1 MTTSTLKQQASKS
14 TATTA
19 AGSSFGQDRAGATAP
34 ESGIGQDR
42 PAATAAARVSRA
54 SLVLGGLG
62 LASAIFVVARL
73 VESWR
78 VTSQGASH
86 QISIFGQ
93 KLSYPAANVDA
104 IVIVFLAVVGLIAAV
119 RALTGALRELRAS
132 RRFHRLL
139 SEEQP
144 QAFHGALLIAD
155 AHPRAFCAGLLRPRV
170 YLSTGA
176 LALLDNAALQAVLAH
191 ERHHAHRH
199 DPLRLAAG
207 RVLARALFFL
217 PELGDLVERQQA
229 LAELSADESAVND
242 LPANRSALARAMLSF
257 SDAQADGGSAGIDT
271 ARVDY
276 LLGDPPSWR
285 FPALVCL
292 AAASLLVLL
301 VTVAVLAGHVA
312 SGSATLAL
320 PFLSH
325 QPCILV
331 LAAIP
336 AVLGVLAANYRRR
349 LRLPP
354 APGAAPR
361 PKLLD

>member
-1 MTTSTLKQQASKS
+1 MTPPSLRQRASNPV
-14 TATTA
+14 ATTTP
-19 AGSSFGQDRAGATAP
+19 GSSQA
-34 ESGIGQDR
+34 R
-42 PAATAAARVSRA
+42 PAATAAESVLAQDRPDATAAVRVSRA
-54 SLVLGGLG
+54 SLVLGGMG

-73 VESWR
+73 LESWR
-78 VTSQGASH
+78 VTSRAASH
-86 QISIFGQ
+86 QISILGQ

-104 IVIVFLAVVGLIAAV
+104 IVIVLLAGLGLVVTARALAGAV
-119 RALTGALRELRAS
+119 RELQAS
-132 RRFHRLL
+132 RRFHRFLAG
-139 SEEQP
+139 EQP
-144 QAFHGALLIAD
+144 QALHDALLIDD
-155 AHPRAFCAGLLRPRV
+155 AQPRAFCAGLLRPRV
-170 YLSTGA
+170 YVSTGA
-176 LALLDNAALQAVLAH
+176 LSLLDDAALSAVLAH
-191 ERHHAHRH
+191 ERQHACRR
-199 DPLRLAAG
+199 DPLRLAVG

-217 PELGDLVERQQA
+217 PGLGDLVERQQA

-257 SDAQADGGSAGIDT
+257 SDTPADGGSAGIDP

-285 FPALVCL
+285 FPVLLCLVATSVL
-292 AAASLLVLL
+292 ALLVA
-301 VTVAVLAGHVA
+301 VAVLAGQVA

-349 LRLPP
+349 LRLRL
-354 APGAAPR
+354 APSATPR
-361 PKLLD
+361 PELPG

>member
-1 MTTSTLKQQASKS
+1 MTLPTLRQPARKPAAAITAS
-14 TATTA
+14 
-19 AGSSFGQDRAGATAP
+19 SSFGQDRPAATAAT
-34 ESGIGQDR
+34 SGLAQDR

-62 LASAIFVVARL
+62 LASVVFVVTRL
-73 VESWR
+73 LESWR
-78 VTSQGASH
+78 VTSRAASH

-104 IVIVFLAVVGLIAAV
+104 IVIVLLAALGLVVTA
-119 RALTGALRELRAS
+119 RALTGAARELQAS
-132 RRFHRLL
+132 RRFHRFL
-139 SEEQP
+139 SGEQP
-144 QAFHGALLIAD
+144 QALHGALLIDD
-155 AHPRAFCAGLLRPRV
+155 AQPRAFCAGLLRPRV
-170 YLSTGA
+170 YVSTGA
-176 LALLDNAALQAVLAH
+176 LALLDDAALSAVLAH
-191 ERHHAHRH
+191 ERQHARRR

-217 PELGDLVERQQA
+217 PGLGDLVERQQA

-242 LPANRSALARAMLSF
+242 LPANRSALARAMVSF
-257 SDAQADGGSAGIDT
+257 SDTPPAGGSAGVDP

-285 FPALVCL
+285 FPALLCL
-292 AAASLLVLL
+292 VATSVLVLL
-301 VTVAVLAGHVA
+301 VAVAVLAGQVA

-331 LAAIP
+331 LAATP
-336 AVLGVLAANYRRR
+336 ALLGVLAANYRRR
-349 LRLPP
+349 LRLRPEP
-354 APGAAPR
+354 SAAPR
-361 PKLLD
+361 PELLD

>member
-1 MTTSTLKQQASKS
+1 MTPPTLRQHASKP
-14 TATTA
+14 AAATA
-19 AGSSFGQDRAGATAP
+19 AGSSFGQDRPAATAA
-34 ESGIGQDR
+34 ESGLGQDR

-73 VESWR
+73 LESWR
-78 VTSQGASH
+78 VTSRAASH

-104 IVIVFLAVVGLIAAV
+104 IVIVLLAALGLVVTARG
-119 RALTGALRELRAS
+119 LTGAVRELQAS
-132 RRFHRLL
+132 RRFHRFL
-139 SEEQP
+139 SGEQP
-144 QAFHGALLIAD
+144 RALHGALLIDD
-155 AHPRAFCAGLLRPRV
+155 AQPRAFCAGLLRPRV
-170 YLSTGA
+170 YVSTGA
-176 LALLDNAALQAVLAH
+176 LSLLDDAALGAVLAH
-191 ERHHAHRH
+191 ERHHARRH

-217 PELGDLVERQQA
+217 PALGDLVERQQA

-242 LPANRSALARAMLSF
+242 LPGNRSALARAMLTF
-257 SDAQADGGSAGIDT
+257 SDTPADGGSTGVDP

-276 LLGDPPSWR
+276 LLGDPPGWR
-285 FPALVCL
+285 FPALLCL
-292 AAASLLVLL
+292 VATSVLVLL
-301 VTVAVLAGHVA
+301 VTLAVLAGQVA

-336 AVLGVLAANYRRR
+336 AVLGVVAANYRRR
-349 LRLPP
+349 LRLRPEP
-354 APGAAPR
+354 SATPR
-361 PKLLD
+361 PELLD

>member
-1 MTTSTLKQQASKS
+1 MPPALRQQASKPA
-14 TATTA
+14 ATIA
-19 AGSSFGQDRAGATAP
+19 AGSSFGQDRPGAAAAEP
-34 ESGIGQDR
+34 GLGLDR

-73 VESWR
+73 LVSWR
-78 VTSQGASH
+78 VTSRAASH
-86 QISIFGQ
+86 QISLFGQ
-93 KLSYPAANVDA
+93 NLSYPAANVDA
-104 IVIVFLAVVGLIAAV
+104 IAIVLLAALGLVVTA
-119 RALTGALRELRAS
+119 RALTGAARELRAS
-132 RRFHRLL
+132 RRFRRFL
-139 SEEQP
+139 SGDQP
-144 QAFHGALLIAD
+144 QALHGALLIND
-155 AHPRAFCAGLLRPRV
+155 AQPRAFCAGLLRPRV
-170 YLSTGA
+170 YVSSGA
-176 LALLDNAALQAVLAH
+176 IALLDDAALSAVLAH
-191 ERHHAHRH
+191 EHHHARRH
-199 DPLRLAAG
+199 DPLRLATG

-217 PELGDLVERQQA
+217 PQLGDLVERQQA

-257 SDAQADGGSAGIDT
+257 SGTLADGGSTGVDP

-292 AAASLLVLL
+292 VATSVLVLL
-301 VTVAVLAGHVA
+301 VTVAVLAGQVA

-336 AVLGVLAANYRRR
+336 SGLGVLAANYRRR
-349 LRLPP
+349 LRLRP
-354 APGAAPR
+354 APSTPPR
-361 PKLLD
+361 PELLD

>member
-1 MTTSTLKQQASKS
+1 MTPPTLRQPARKPA

-19 AGSSFGQDRAGATAP
+19 RSSFGQDRPAATAA
-34 ESGIGQDR
+34 ESGLAEDR

-62 LASAIFVVARL
+62 LASAVFVITRL
-73 VESWR
+73 LESWR
-78 VTSQGASH
+78 VTPRAASH

-104 IVIVFLAVVGLIAAV
+104 IVIVLLAALGLVVTA
-119 RALTGALRELRAS
+119 RALAGAARELQAS
-132 RRFHRLL
+132 RRFHRFL
-139 SEEQP
+139 SGEQP
-144 QAFHGALLIAD
+144 QALHDALLIDD
-155 AHPRAFCAGLLRPRV
+155 AQPRAFCAGLLRPRV
-170 YLSTGA
+170 YVSTGA
-176 LALLDNAALQAVLAH
+176 LALLDDAALSTVLAH
-191 ERHHAHRH
+191 ERQHARRR

-217 PELGDLVERQQA
+217 PGLGDLVERQQA

-242 LPANRSALARAMLSF
+242 RPANRSALARAMVSF
-257 SDAQADGGSAGIDT
+257 SDTPPDGGSAGVDP

-285 FPALVCL
+285 FPALLCL
-292 AAASLLVLL
+292 VATSVLVLL
-301 VTVAVLAGHVA
+301 VAVAVLAGQVA

-331 LAAIP
+331 LAATP
-336 AVLGVLAANYRRR
+336 ALLGVLAANYRRR
-349 LRLPP
+349 LRLRPEP
-354 APGAAPR
+354 SVTPR
-361 PKLLD
+361 PELLD